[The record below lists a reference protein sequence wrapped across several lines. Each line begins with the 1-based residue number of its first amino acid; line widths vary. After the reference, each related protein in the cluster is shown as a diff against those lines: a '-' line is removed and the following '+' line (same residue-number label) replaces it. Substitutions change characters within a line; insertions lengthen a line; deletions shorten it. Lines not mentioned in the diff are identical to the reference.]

1 MAIQEVVYLEGYYRS
16 ISTKSDSCTI
26 RHCEVCEIVKIHIC
40 CVNLVKLLTIQ
51 RKRGTFIF
59 VSHTNNIDCC
69 YLHLVVGEL
78 AIL

>member
-1 MAIQEVVYLEGYYRS
+1 MYLEGYHRS
-16 ISTKSDSCTI
+16 FATKNDSCSI
-26 RHCEVCEIVKIHIC
+26 RYCEVCEIVNVHSC
-40 CVNLVKLLTIQ
+40 CVNIVKLLTIQ
-51 RKRGTFIF
+51 RKRGTCIF